1 MDSSAVYKRIGECGV
16 MPTTF
21 VYDVEE
27 TVCLAK
33 TLNDNGIHVIELLQR
48 TPGALEA
55 IGAVKKAVP
64 DMIVGAG
71 TVRAL
76 ATAEQ
81 AAAAGADYIVTPY
94 YDQSIVDWC
103 SGRGKAIIPGCATIT
118 EVSHGYQSG
127 LRCFKY
133 FPIKQL
139 GGVEVIRQISEI
151 YSDARY
157 VVTGG
162 IGYDDLLEFAPNPYI
177 AAVGTVCMMPRE
189 RIEAHDWEGIA
200 ALTRRAVAGSLGMEV
215 AYIGRKEPDLA
226 GRGLADV
233 LCLYA
238 QARSG
243 APEIPES
250 IRNLAGDPVAGV
262 YANSLIRALAFFRGF
277 GLEGEVL
284 VTGDEMTPVVADVQ
298 MPVLGGRLRLV
309 ARHYVYKT

>member
-1 MDSSAVYKRIGECGV
+1 MNNSAVYKRIAECGV

-21 VYDVEE
+21 VYDIEE
-27 TVCLAK
+27 TVFLAR
-33 TLNDNGIHVIELLQR
+33 TLNENGVHVIELLQR
-48 TPGALEA
+48 TPSALKA
-55 IGAVKKAVP
+55 IGAVKKAIP

-76 ATAEQ
+76 ETAEQ

-94 YDQSIVDWC
+94 YDQNIVDWC
-103 SGRGKAIIPGCATIT
+103 NGRGEAIIPGCATIT
-118 EVSHGYQSG
+118 EVSYGYQSG

-162 IGYDDLLEFAPNPYI
+162 ITFDDLLEFAPNPYI

-200 ALTRRAVAGSLGMEV
+200 ALTRRAVAGSLGMELV
-215 AYIGRKEPDLA
+215 YIDRKGLDPA

-233 LCLYA
+233 LCLYT

-243 APEIPES
+243 VPEFPES
-250 IRNLAGDPVAGV
+250 IRKLTGDPVAGV
-262 YANSLIRALAFFRGF
+262 YTNSLIRALAFFRGF

-284 VTGDEMTPVVADVQ
+284 VTEEERTPVVADVQ
-298 MPVLGGRLRLV
+298 MPVLGGKLRLV